1 MEVTRDVILD
11 LLPLYLADE
20 ASADTK
26 ALVAGFLE
34 KDPELADI
42 AKESASIELPA
53 VAPHTLTQED
63 MMKAYKEAKQ
73 YMFWRTII
81 LSAIISG
88 SVIAVLALG
97 LLAAAFFSR
106 GGL

>member
-26 ALVAGFLE
+26 TIVASYLE

-42 AKESASIELPA
+42 AKESASLELPA
-53 VAPHTLTQED
+53 DAPHPLSQED
-63 MMKAYKEAKQ
+63 MMKAYKEAKRL
-73 YMFWRTII
+73 MFLRTII
-81 LSAIISG
+81 LAWIISFSAIAI
-88 SVIAVLALG
+88 LALG
-97 LLAAAFFSR
+97 VIAAAYFI
-106 GGL
+106 G